1 MHHPCAA
8 LYTII
13 QLGIPSLP
21 AFNNNIHYC
30 KCLVCVVTCEVS
42 MWFQTGL
49 CEGGH
54 PDEGQQEESTAPPFV
69 FGKCCSQFVSYGANT
84 DKVVYLLLIFIF
96 VSSCYRGRVPKTY
109 LCRNSIVRHFGSG
122 LLLCPDW
129 AIKSRVSWPD
139 VSECW
144 LPEPVLYWQQR
155 EAQPQLLIKLKHP
168 SAPVNFYDFNS
179 VFNILVLC
187 LQHVRNSALSWVI

>member
-13 QLGIPSLP
+13 QLGIPNLP

-30 KCLVCVVTCEVS
+30 KCLVCVITCEVS
-42 MWFQTGL
+42 MWFPTGL

-84 DKVVYLLLIFIF
+84 HKVIYLLLIFILSLF
-96 VSSCYRGRVPKTY
+96 YHVTVEEFWRHICVETVESGILCLVCFCVQTELLRAGFPGRMFLNADFLSRFFTDSRGR
-109 LCRNSIVRHFGSG
+109 LHSSS
-122 LLLCPDW
+122 L
-129 AIKSRVSWPD
+129 
-139 VSECW
+139 
-144 LPEPVLYWQQR
+144 
-155 EAQPQLLIKLKHP
+155 
-168 SAPVNFYDFNS
+168 
-179 VFNILVLC
+179 
-187 LQHVRNSALSWVI
+187 